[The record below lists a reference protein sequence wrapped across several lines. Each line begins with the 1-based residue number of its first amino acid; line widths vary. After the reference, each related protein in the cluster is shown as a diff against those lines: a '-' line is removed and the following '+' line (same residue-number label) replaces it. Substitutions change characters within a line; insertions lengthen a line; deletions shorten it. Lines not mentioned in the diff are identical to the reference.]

1 FIITEKV
8 RQELLNEDPNS
19 EDIIFPILR
28 GRDIKNYEYIPNNL
42 YIINTHNGYVN
53 NEGEEVQ
60 PVDINL
66 YPAIKNHLDEFYPR
80 LVKRTDQG
88 ITPYN
93 LRSLAYMESFYEKK
107 IIYPNMTKYLPFYL
121 DLETILVNPKCYI
134 LTGENLEYLT
144 AFLNSKLFKIAYRNN
159 FPELQGGTRELH
171 KIYFTELAVK
181 KISEQEN
188 IRFKEL
194 VDLIQD
200 GKK

>member
-1 FIITEKV
+1 
-8 RQELLNEDPNS
+8 
-19 EDIIFPILR
+19 
-28 GRDIKNYEYIPNNL
+28 
-42 YIINTHNGYVN
+42 
-53 NEGEEVQ
+53 
-60 PVDINL
+60 
-66 YPAIKNHLDEFYPR
+66 
-80 LVKRTDQG
+80 
-88 ITPYN
+88 
-93 LRSLAYMESFYEKK
+93 
-107 IIYPNMTKYLPFYL
+107 MTKYLPFYL

-200 GKK
+200 GKKRNLDTTLYEQEIENRLFEIYELTTQEIEEVQNFEF